1 MIMDTNNDTKK
12 RGFANLDKD
21 TLKLIAQRGGV
32 AAHFVG
38 SAHEFS
44 REEARVAGSKGGL
57 ATAAKKRE
65 AKEKNGGLGGS
76 TETI

>member
-1 MIMDTNNDTKK
+1 MDTNKK

-32 AAHFVG
+32 AAHLVG
-38 SAHEFS
+38 NAHEFS
-44 REEARVAGSKGGL
+44 REEARAAGSKGGL

-65 AKEKNGGLGGS
+65 AKLGGS
-76 TETI
+76 TETV